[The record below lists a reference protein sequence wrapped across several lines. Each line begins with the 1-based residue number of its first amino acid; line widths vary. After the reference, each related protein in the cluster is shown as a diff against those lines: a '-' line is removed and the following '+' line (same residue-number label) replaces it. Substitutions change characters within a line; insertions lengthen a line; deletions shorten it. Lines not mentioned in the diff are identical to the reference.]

1 MRKQL
6 LGMFLLRRNGWS
18 TRRWR
23 TISSYTFPHRTY
35 DDLKGFIK
43 EAFPMSSTKRLGK
56 LRHTHVL
63 GIETK
68 PGDSHTSAASLEDVI
83 QLQRRA
89 ELAEKRLCEA
99 AEENK
104 MLKQRIDQ
112 LQKYSPLHLSEQ
124 LSSLMLPKECSI
136 SWSRHQASW
145 ACGLL
150 HPRSLIFALFW
161 VRSREIRDQALWRN
175 REPGDEASGS
185 LQSEEL
191 ARQFGPRAL
200 MIDLFRCIGV
210 PSHWDVSGSSLI
222 EGKLYT

>member
-1 MRKQL
+1 
-6 LGMFLLRRNGWS
+6 
-18 TRRWR
+18 
-23 TISSYTFPHRTY
+23 
-35 DDLKGFIK
+35 
-43 EAFPMSSTKRLGK
+43 MSSTKRLGK

-68 PGDSHTSAASLEDVI
+68 PGDSHTSAASLEYVV

-112 LQKYSPLHLSEQ
+112 LQKYSPLHLSEHYNYA
-124 LSSLMLPKECSI
+124 LARD
-136 SWSRHQASW
+136 RHQASW

-161 VRSREIRDQALWRN
+161 VRSREIRDQAL
-175 REPGDEASGS
+175 
-185 LQSEEL
+185 
-191 ARQFGPRAL
+191 
-200 MIDLFRCIGV
+200 
-210 PSHWDVSGSSLI
+210 
-222 EGKLYT
+222 